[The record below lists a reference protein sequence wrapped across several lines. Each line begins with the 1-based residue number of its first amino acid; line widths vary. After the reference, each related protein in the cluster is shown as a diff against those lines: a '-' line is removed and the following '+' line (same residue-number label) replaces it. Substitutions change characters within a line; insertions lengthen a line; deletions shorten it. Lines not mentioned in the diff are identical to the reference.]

1 MHKNVA
7 DLEVDPSRSL
17 NCSRGA
23 VPCFGYEQW
32 PLRLR
37 LRALALQ
44 KGTAK
49 RIIDV
54 YLSIKVYVAPSA
66 LSVREKNQVEPETLR
81 EDVQEH
87 SGVLKCVKWFSMFW
101 FYLCDS

>member
-1 MHKNVA
+1 MA

-66 LSVREKNQVEPETLR
+66 LSVREKNQWFRFHSPHGRPGALR
-81 EDVQEH
+81 SPQVCQM
-87 SGVLKCVKWFSMFW
+87 VLHV
-101 FYLCDS
+101 LVLPV

>member
-1 MHKNVA
+1 MHKTIA

-49 RIIDV
+49 RISDV

-66 LSVREKNQVEPETLR
+66 LSVRKKNQVEPAEKTLR
-81 EDVQEH
+81 EVPLLWLGQQILAVDV
-87 SGVLKCVKWFSMFW
+87 G
-101 FYLCDS
+101 

>member
-1 MHKNVA
+1 MHKTIA

-17 NCSRGA
+17 NFSRGA

-49 RIIDV
+49 RISDV

-81 EDVQEH
+81 EVPLLWLGQQILAVDV
-87 SGVLKCVKWFSMFW
+87 G
-101 FYLCDS
+101 

>member
-1 MHKNVA
+1 MHKTIA

-23 VPCFGYEQW
+23 VPCIGHEQW

-49 RIIDV
+49 RISDV

-81 EDVQEH
+81 EVLLLWLGQQILAVDV
-87 SGVLKCVKWFSMFW
+87 G
-101 FYLCDS
+101 